1 MGYAHTPSE
10 QAGPGHALLLGA
22 SHYLGCRYL
31 CTLCLLFF
39 VSHVLLSPAPFSCGH
54 VNAHVR
60 FVGFTPPFYLLR
72 LCVVWWRLFLGPSSA
87 ARGPRGSRS
96 CGSGWLVRID
106 GGSSRAW
113 RVDGEREKWIL
124 VWPVLLCL
132 FLYCTNMSRGKVGP
146 GSSTLC
152 VVVRACWEDGCRRP
166 EAALSVK
173 RQIYEY
179 FASE

>member
-113 RVDGEREKWIL
+113 RVDGGREMDTCVACAFL
-124 VWPVLLCL
+124 PL
-132 FLYCTNMSRGKVGP
+132 FCTVRICRGGKVGP

-152 VVVRACWEDGCRRP
+152 VVVRACWGDGCRRP

-173 RQIYEY
+173 RQIYEC